1 MKKGGWPA
9 GLASLCAL
17 ALASHAGLVAGAR
30 AEEQSAARA
39 ASAVIEPELPPDA
52 GGPPAIA
59 GSSDAAPRPA
69 LRQGGES
76 ADEPAS
82 AQAAAPPQSAAQP
95 EDATK
100 TDPEAVFAGE
110 TIIEGAR
117 PRDIAAALAALPVAE
132 GKKSPVAGLPNWAAA
147 RDALERFYLARGDMP
162 IFTDA
167 RGFSAAGRAAIGRIR
182 RADEDGLDLSSF
194 AIPDAHA
201 AIDNP
206 ADLAAAEIG
215 LAEAIIAYS
224 FQASGG
230 RINPT
235 RISPLITAR
244 PAIADPEA
252 ALEIVA
258 AAEDKDAALAA
269 FNPPQ
274 KGYRELRERL
284 AALRA
289 AYPAAAANLYRRAPK
304 PEGNGRGAA
313 LIRPNF
319 EIGGRQAK
327 AERRDRGAQIAAADA
342 PQPDALADD
351 RLDPTMAQAIARRG
365 PRAIEAAILAN
376 MEMWRWEPREMG
388 EERIEINVPDF
399 RLRLVKGDET
409 LHSARVIVGKPETQ
423 TPIFSNVVRYI
434 QINPAWSVPPSIIRK
449 EMLPK
454 LADDPDYL
462 ARMGYEVTKHGDTI
476 RVTQPPG
483 EKNALGRIAFMFPN
497 EHSVYL
503 HDTPARSLFGASR
516 RAFSHGCVRVEQPIK
531 LAELVMGGAWS
542 EQRFRALIGGAER
555 TVFLPHPLP
564 IHIEYFTAFVGE
576 DGDLQLREDLYG
588 HTRRVES
595 ALGLDS

>member
-17 ALASHAGLVAGAR
+17 ALASHAGFIAGAR
-30 AEEQSAARA
+30 AEDRNAARA
-39 ASAVIEPELPPDA
+39 ASALIEPELPPDA

-59 GSSDAAPRPA
+59 GSSEAAPKPP

-76 ADEPAS
+76 ADEPS
-82 AQAAAPPQSAAQP
+82 PAQLAAPEQAD
-95 EDATK
+95 EATK
-100 TDPEAVFAGE
+100 SDPEAVFAGE
-110 TIIEGAR
+110 TLEGAR
-117 PRDIAAALAALPVAE
+117 PRDIAAALATLPAAE
-132 GKKSPVAGLPNWAAA
+132 GKTSPVAGLPNWAAA

-167 RGFSAAGRAAIGRIR
+167 KGFSAAGRAAIGRLD
-182 RADEDGLDLSSF
+182 RADEDGLDLSGF
-194 AIPDAHA
+194 AIPDANA

-215 LAEAIIAYS
+215 LAEAVIAYAS
-224 FQASGG
+224 QASGG
-230 RINPT
+230 RINPA

-244 PAIADPEA
+244 PAVADPEA
-252 ALEIVA
+252 ALETVA

-274 KGYRELRERL
+274 KGYRALRERL

-327 AERRDRGAQIAAADA
+327 AERRARGAQIAAADA
-342 PQPDALADD
+342 PQPDTLADD
-351 RLDPTMAQAIARRG
+351 RLDPAMAQAIARRG

-376 MEMWRWEPREMG
+376 MEMWRWQPRDMG

-399 RLRLVKGDET
+399 RLRLVKDDET
-409 LHSARVIVGKPETQ
+409 LHSARIIVGKPETQ
-423 TPIFSNVVRYI
+423 TPIFSNAVRYI
-434 QINPAWSVPPSIIRK
+434 EINPAWRVPPSIVRK

-462 ARMGYEVTKHGDTI
+462 TRMGYEVTKHGDTI
-476 RVTQPPG
+476 SVKQPPG

-503 HDTPARSLFGASR
+503 HDTPARSLFGSSR
-516 RAFSHGCVRVEQPIK
+516 RAFSHG
-531 LAELVMGGAWS
+531 
-542 EQRFRALIGGAER
+542 
-555 TVFLPHPLP
+555 
-564 IHIEYFTAFVGE
+564 
-576 DGDLQLREDLYG
+576 
-588 HTRRVES
+588 
-595 ALGLDS
+595 

>member
-17 ALASHAGLVAGAR
+17 ALASHAGLIAGAR
-30 AEEQSAARA
+30 AEDRNAARA

-52 GGPPAIA
+52 GGPPSIA
-59 GSSDAAPRPA
+59 GSSDPAAPRPA
-69 LRQGGES
+69 LRPGGES
-76 ADEPAS
+76 ADQP
-82 AQAAAPPQSAAQP
+82 AAAPPQSAAQAD
-95 EDATK
+95 EATK
-100 TDPEAVFAGE
+100 TDPEADFAGE
-110 TIIEGAR
+110 TIEGAR
-117 PRDIAAALAALPVAE
+117 PRDIAAALAALPAAE
-132 GKKSPVAGLPNWAAA
+132 GRKSPVAGLPDWAAA

-167 RGFSAAGRAAIGRIR
+167 KGFSAAGRAAIGRLD

-206 ADLAAAEIG
+206 ADLAAAEIS
-215 LAEAIIAYS
+215 LAEAVIAYS

-230 RINPT
+230 RINPA
-235 RISPLITAR
+235 RISPLITAK

-252 ALEIVA
+252 ALETVA

-274 KGYRELRERL
+274 SGYRELRERL

-319 EIGGRQAK
+319 ETGGRDAK
-327 AERRDRGAQIAAADA
+327 AARRARGAQIAAADA
-342 PQPDALADD
+342 PQPDALAEV
-351 RLDPTMAQAIARRG
+351 RLDPAMAQAIARRG

-376 MEMWRWEPREMG
+376 MEMWRWQPREMG

-423 TPIFSNVVRYI
+423 TPIFSNAMRYI
-434 QINPAWSVPPSIIRK
+434 LINPSWSVPPSIVRK

-462 ARMGYEVTKHGDTI
+462 TRMGFEVTKHGDTI
-476 RVTQPPG
+476 RVKQPPG

-516 RAFSHGCVRVEQPIK
+516 RAFSHGCVRLDQPIK

-576 DGDLQLREDLYG
+576 DGDMQFREDLYG

-595 ALGLDS
+595 ALGLDL